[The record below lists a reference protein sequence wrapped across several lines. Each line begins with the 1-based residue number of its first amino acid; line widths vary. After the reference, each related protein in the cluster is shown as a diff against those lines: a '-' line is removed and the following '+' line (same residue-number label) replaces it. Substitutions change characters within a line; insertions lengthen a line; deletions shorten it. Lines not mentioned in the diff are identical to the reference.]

1 MLGKLFKGRECK
13 HEIVDFLRSEV
24 YLASESVQR
33 LRVLEVERVDNL
45 SRNVF
50 PSSNVRSE
58 TTDRRKEA
66 DALKY
71 HGTTTV
77 AMTCSDGVVLCTD
90 MRVTAGYLY
99 IAHRQGK
106 KVHKLDSHVGVT
118 IAGTVAEAQS
128 MIDTLKYYANI
139 FKLENGKPIA
149 VKSLARI
156 SANIL
161 FQSRFFPL
169 IADFLIGGWD
179 NIDGYSVYSVDFF
192 GAITKEDAVSTGSG
206 SPVALGIIEDQY
218 KKGMSVKQVVP
229 IAIQAVTAAIKRN
242 AGTGDGFDV
251 AVITKEGGYREL
263 SREEKSQQLMAIT
276 GSRSIG

>member
-1 MLGKLFKGRECK
+1 LE
-13 HEIVDFLRSEV
+13 
-24 YLASESVQR
+24 R
-33 LRVLEVERVDNL
+33 LLEAERVENL
-45 SRNVF
+45 SQNNVF
-50 PSSNVRSE
+50 PPNNARNGPI
-58 TTDRRKEA
+58 DRRKEA

-77 AMTCSDGVVLCTD
+77 AMTCNDGVVLCTD

-106 KVHKLDSHVGVT
+106 KVHKIDNHVGVT
-118 IAGTVAEAQS
+118 IAGTVAEAQN
-128 MIDTLKYYANI
+128 MIDTLRYYANI
-139 FKLENGKPIA
+139 YKLENQKPIP

-161 FQSRFFPL
+161 FATRFYPL

-179 NIDGYSVYSVDFF
+179 SSDGYVIYSVDFF

-206 SPVALGIIEDQY
+206 SPVALGIIEDEY
-218 KKGMSVKQVVP
+218 KKGMSVKQVIP
-229 IAIQAVTAAIKRN
+229 IAVRAVTAAIKRN

-251 AVITKEGGYREL
+251 AVITKESGYREL
-263 SREEKSQQLMAIT
+263 SRDEKAQQLMAIT
-276 GSRSIG
+276 GSRSLG

>member
-1 MLGKLFKGRECK
+1 MEA
-13 HEIVDFLRSEV
+13 DW
-24 YLASESVQR
+24 
-33 LRVLEVERVDNL
+33 VDNL

-50 PSSNVRSE
+50 PPNNARNGV
-58 TTDRRKEA
+58 TDRRKEA

-77 AMTCSDGVVLCTD
+77 AMTATDGVVLCTD

-106 KVHKLDSHVGVT
+106 KVHKIDNHVGVT

-128 MIDTLKYYANI
+128 MIDTLRYYANLY
-139 FKLENGKPIA
+139 KLENQKPIP
-149 VKSLARI
+149 VKSLGRI
-156 SANIL
+156 SANI
-161 FQSRFFPL
+161 FFSNRYYPF

-179 NIDGYSVYSVDFF
+179 NIDGNVIYSVDFF
-192 GAITKEDAVSTGSG
+192 GALTKEDAVSTGSG
-206 SPVALGIIEDQY
+206 SPVAYGIIEDQY
-218 KKGMSVKQVVP
+218 RKDMKVEQVIP

-251 AVITKEGGYREL
+251 AVITKESGYREL
-263 SREEKSQQLMAIT
+263 SKEEKAQKLLAIT
-276 GSRSIG
+276 GSRSLG

>member
-1 MLGKLFKGRECK
+1 M
-13 HEIVDFLRSEV
+13 S
-24 YLASESVQR
+24 Q
-33 LRVLEVERVDNL
+33 
-45 SRNVF
+45 NVF
-50 PSSNVRSE
+50 PP
-58 TTDRRKEA
+58 TDDRRGALDRKREA

-106 KVHKLDSHVGVT
+106 KVHKLDDHVGVT
-118 IAGTVAEAQS
+118 IAGTVAEAQN
-128 MIDTLKYYANI
+128 MIDTLRYYAKI
-139 FKLENGKPIA
+139 YKLENQKPIP

-156 SANIL
+156 AGNIL
-161 FQSRFFPL
+161 FASRFFPL

-179 NIDGYSVYSVDFF
+179 NTDGYVIYSVDFF
-192 GAITKEDAVSTGSG
+192 GAITKEDSVSTGSG

-218 KKGMSVKQVVP
+218 EKGMTVKQVVP

-251 AVITKEGGYREL
+251 SVITKESGYREL
-263 SREEKSQQLMAIT
+263 SREEKADQLMAIT
-276 GSRSIG
+276 GSRSLG